1 MLRSSYYINNWGI
14 LCFVSYAS
22 KKLMYIH
29 TCIHSIIMNQ
39 SQKHY
44 CEKKGIAE

>member
-1 MLRSSYYINNWGI
+1 MLWGI

-29 TCIHSIIMNQ
+29 TCIPSIIVSQ

-44 CEKKGIAE
+44 GEKKEIAD